1 MVEPL
6 SQRHKAILY
15 VIVPVT
21 VTTCLIACY
30 FSGVST
36 LQSLVSPVSNREF
49 GLLESL
55 QHLIL
60 LVLVVILVRGLRT
73 RTTRLEQRVLWI
85 ALAGTI
91 VMLLEEIDYGLHLV
105 DVMHGRK
112 PDYEQMRN
120 LHNLQSTKRLKQLS
134 DVVMVL
140 YFAVLP
146 LLAPR
151 LRQPWARHLA
161 PDRICIVTLIAT
173 GVLTNVATWI
183 QDTTVQA
190 GSISKNISEF
200 TELNHYYLVAAYFY
214 ELTMRRPPPVA
225 PAPRLD

>member
-1 MVEPL
+1 MSGPL
-6 SQRHKAILY
+6 SPRHKAILY
-15 VIVPVT
+15 VLVPAT
-21 VTTCLIACY
+21 VTIALMACY
-30 FSGVST
+30 FSGVPA
-36 LQSLVSPVSNREF
+36 LQSLVSPAYNREF

-60 LVLVVILVRGLRT
+60 LGLIVILVRGLRN
-73 RTTRLEQRVLWI
+73 RTSRLEQRVLWI

-91 VMLLEEIDYGLHLV
+91 LMFLEEVDYGLHLV
-105 DVMHGRK
+105 DVMHGRR
-112 PDYEQMRN
+112 PDYEQVRN

-134 DVVMVL
+134 DVLMVL

-151 LRQPWARHLA
+151 LRQPWLRHLA
-161 PDRICIVTLIAT
+161 PDRICIITLIIG
-173 GVLTNVATWI
+173 GVLTNTGTLI
-183 QDTTVQA
+183 QDTTMQV

-214 ELTMRRPPPVA
+214 ELTMRRPPPG
-225 PAPRLD
+225 PAFS